1 MGRAASVVAIV
12 FALGCAIGTWGRAVH
27 RDLPL
32 AEGLPI
38 LVVGLLFVVAGAVAS
53 ARRPDNV
60 SGRLLTM
67 TGLTWLLSAF
77 LTTFESALAFT
88 AGLALFPLGLAPL
101 GHLALV
107 FPRGRLSSR
116 LERLLV
122 AAPYALAF
130 ASIPVIGRASCSDC
144 AGRVMGLDISDG
156 VGRAWYSALLLAVLA
171 TTLGVVAV
179 LVRRWRGASP
189 VARRVLLPVL
199 PGACAFAAAYVAS
212 ILTELGLPTGLGQR
226 WALVGLALVAVA
238 PLVFLGGLLRSHL
251 ARAGVGELVVE
262 LGEAAPAHGL
272 RENLALAL
280 GDPSLEVAY
289 WIPECARYVASDG
302 SPLEP
307 SSTGPGR
314 SVAVIER
321 RGRHV
326 GALLYDTALRDD
338 PALLDAVAAAA
349 GLAMENERLHAE
361 VLARLEDVQ
370 ASRARIVEA
379 ADSARRQVERDLH
392 DGAQQRLVTLTLA
405 VGMVRARLGPVPDP
419 EIAGLLHHASE
430 EARLALR
437 ELRDLAQGLH
447 PAVLTEAG
455 LGPAL
460 ESLAERSPTPV
471 DLTVR
476 SQDRL
481 PEPIEAA
488 AYFVVS
494 EALANVAK
502 HSHASAVTVL
512 IDREGLRLRLEVV
525 DDGVGGAVVRPGSG
539 LEGLSD
545 RVAALDGR
553 LEIESEPGQGT
564 RLRVELPCG

>member
-1 MGRAASVVAIV
+1 MGRVASVVAVV
-12 FALGCAIGTWGRAVH
+12 FALGCAIGTWLRAVQ
-27 RDLPL
+27 RELP
-32 AEGLPI
+32 ASEAAPI
-38 LVVGLLFVVAGAVAS
+38 LVVGLLFVVTGVVAS

-60 SGRLLTM
+60 IGRLLTL

-77 LTTFESALAFT
+77 LTTFESAVLFT

-107 FPRGRLSSR
+107 FPSGRLSSR

-122 AAPYALAF
+122 AAQYFLAL
-130 ASIPVIGRASCSDC
+130 ASIPVIGPASCSDC
-144 AGRVMGLDISDG
+144 PGRLTGLDTAHG
-156 VGRAWYSALLLAVLA
+156 VGRAWYSALLAAVLA
-171 TTLGVVAV
+171 TTVGVLTV
-179 LVRRWRGASP
+179 LVGRWRAASP

-199 PGACAFAAAYVAS
+199 PGACAFAAAYIAA
-212 ILTELGLPTGLGQR
+212 ILAELGLPTGLGER
-226 WALVGLALVAVA
+226 WALVGLALIGAA

-251 ARAGVGELVVE
+251 ARAGVGELIVE
-262 LGEAAPAHGL
+262 LGEATPAQGL

-280 GDPSLEVAY
+280 GDPTLEVAY
-289 WIPECARYVASDG
+289 WIPERARYVSSDG

-307 SSTGPGR
+307 STGPGR

-326 GALLYDTALRDD
+326 GALVYDTALRDD
-338 PALLDAVAAAA
+338 PALVDAVAAAA
-349 GLAMENERLHAE
+349 GLAMDNERLHAE
-361 VLARLEDVQ
+361 VLARLEDVR
-370 ASRARIVEA
+370 ASRTRIVEA

-392 DGAQQRLVTLTLA
+392 DGAQQRLVALA
-405 VGMVRARLGPVPDP
+405 LVVGMVRARLGPATDP
-419 EIAGLLHHASE
+419 ELEGLLHQASE

-447 PAVLTEAG
+447 PVVLSEAG

-460 ESLAERSPTPV
+460 ESLAERSPAPV
-471 DLTVR
+471 ELIVR
-476 SQDRL
+476 SQGRL
-481 PEPIEAA
+481 PEPVEAA

-502 HSHASAVTVL
+502 HAQATAVTVQVNR
-512 IDREGLRLRLEVV
+512 DATKLRLEVA
-525 DDGVGGAVVRPGSG
+525 DDGVGGAEVRPGSG
-539 LEGLSD
+539 LEGLAD

-553 LEIESEPGQGT
+553 LEIESTPGQGT
-564 RLRVELPCG
+564 CLRVELPCA